1 MENIFSVL
9 EESIFLGK
17 VSVDVGEEKESFAVV
32 AEVWETCD
40 VEEEEQE
47 KESVVFWWEEGRDFS
62 SVYYHEGKFLS
73 GVFVVMERHSGKG
86 NVSVVCLP
94 RHSSRGI
101 SWVAHLLK
109 KRRSQNQMKTAGSA
123 FGTGASVVQNL
134 LQPFCHL
141 YLLLIQITPLF

>member
-62 SVYYHEGKFLS
+62 SVYYHF
-73 GVFVVMERHSGKG
+73 
-86 NVSVVCLP
+86 
-94 RHSSRGI
+94 
-101 SWVAHLLK
+101 
-109 KRRSQNQMKTAGSA
+109 
-123 FGTGASVVQNL
+123 
-134 LQPFCHL
+134 
-141 YLLLIQITPLF
+141 